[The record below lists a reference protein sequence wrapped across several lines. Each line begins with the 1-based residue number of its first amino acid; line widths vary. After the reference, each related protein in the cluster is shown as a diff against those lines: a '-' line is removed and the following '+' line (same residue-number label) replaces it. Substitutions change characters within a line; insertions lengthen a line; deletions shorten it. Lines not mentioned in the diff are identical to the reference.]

1 MRTKDYGKFKF
12 LKSINDYK
20 KELIDLHKEVGIS
33 IATDTLIVSD
43 LDLMRRCEE
52 LIIIIA
58 FLEGNL
64 KEFYNENR

>member
-12 LKSINDYK
+12 LKSIDDYK
-20 KELIDLHKEVGIS
+20 KELIDLHKKVGIS

>member
-1 MRTKDYGKFKF
+1 MKTKDYGKFKF
-12 LKSINDYK
+12 LKSIDDYK

>member
-12 LKSINDYK
+12 LKSIDDYK

-64 KEFYNENR
+64 MEFYNENR

>member
-12 LKSINDYK
+12 IKSIDDYK

>member
-12 LKSINDYK
+12 LKSIDDYK

-58 FLEGNL
+58 F
-64 KEFYNENR
+64 

>member
-12 LKSINDYK
+12 LKSIDDYK

-52 LIIIIA
+52 LIIKMIDRVE
-58 FLEGNL
+58 L
-64 KEFYNENR
+64 

>member
-12 LKSINDYK
+12 LKSIDDYK

>member
-12 LKSINDYK
+12 LKSIDDYK

-43 LDLMRRCEE
+43 LDLMRRCEVNI
-52 LIIIIA
+52 LMA
-58 FLEGNL
+58 S
-64 KEFYNENR
+64 R

>member
-12 LKSINDYK
+12 LKSIDDYK

-33 IATDTLIVSD
+33 IATDTLIVSN

-58 FLEGNL
+58 LLEGNL

>member
-12 LKSINDYK
+12 LKSIDDYK
-20 KELIDLHKEVGIS
+20 KELIDLHKEVGII

>member
-12 LKSINDYK
+12 LKSIDDYK
-20 KELIDLHKEVGIS
+20 KELIDLHKEMGIS